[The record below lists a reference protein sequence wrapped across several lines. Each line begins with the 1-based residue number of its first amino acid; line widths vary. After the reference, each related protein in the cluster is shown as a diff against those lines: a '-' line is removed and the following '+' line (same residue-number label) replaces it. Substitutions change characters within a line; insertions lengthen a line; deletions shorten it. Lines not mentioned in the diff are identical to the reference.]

1 MHLEMID
8 ILIRDQEAAG
18 WDTLLSRFQSL
29 GYVEQISILRDLF
42 ADRHDDL
49 MWDYIDA
56 TFDSRDRTRVWE
68 DVQKLE
74 E

>member
-1 MHLEMID
+1 MID

-42 ADRHDDL
+42 ADLHDDL

-56 TFDSRDRTRVWE
+56 TFDPRDRTRVWE
-68 DVQKLE
+68 DVQRLE
-74 E
+74 D